1 MITTKFYS
9 DMLKREFAT
18 EKEAV
23 AAEKAYEKTLKE
35 AEAKRLEAQKK
46 QEALKAQRAERA
58 KEVENAFKEATNA
71 RNHANTL
78 LNEFIKDYGSFHAT
92 VVDRHPIT
100 TNFDFLDNFLS
111 MLFPEI

>member
-23 AAEKAYEKTLKE
+23 AAEKEYEKSLKE
-35 AEAKRLEAQKK
+35 AEAKKLEAQKQ
-46 QEALKAQRAERA
+46 QEALRAKRAERA
-58 KEVENAFKEATNA
+58 KEVENAMKEAANA
-71 RNHANTL
+71 RNHANKL
-78 LNEFIKDYGSFHAT
+78 LNEFIKDYGCFHAT
-92 VVDRHPIT
+92 VVDKHPLT
-100 TNFDFLDNFLS
+100 TSFDFLDNFLS